1 MPSPI
6 ITTVWPSALAF
17 WTKAALSS
25 GSTSAKKRSTPTCF
39 AMAAAVRSLSPVIMT
54 VRVRPRLRRA
64 RSTRAASGRSG
75 SAMQMTPTR
84 RPEAAR

>member
-6 ITTVWPSALAF
+6 ITTVWPSLLAF

-25 GSTSAKKRSTPTCF
+25 GRTSAKNWSTPTCF

-54 VRVRPRLRRA
+54 VLVMPRPRRA
-64 RSTRAASGRSG
+64 RSTREASGRSG
-75 SAMQMTPTR
+75 SAMQMTPAR
-84 RPEAAR
+84 WPEAAR